1 MPKLMSASSRVG
13 FIIIALSIVWVFD
26 HFIIRTESHKGMVDK
41 ISELIEIDTIIINQM
56 RKAINNETT
65 SQYLYEILLKA
76 YMIKNNIIIHE
87 KNQTRYKGTPI
98 TDSLIESNRKF
109 IVEAEQLIN
118 LMKKYNRPED
128 RHNILIFVE
137 NISNTLEN
145 TAKLFKNEINDFNS
159 EENKRNVIKTDSYI
173 FYRLENCFDSINSIN
188 NSIKDNID
196 NIL

>member
-1 MPKLMSASSRVG
+1 
-13 FIIIALSIVWVFD
+13 
-26 HFIIRTESHKGMVDK
+26 
-41 ISELIEIDTIIINQM
+41 
-56 RKAINNETT
+56 
-65 SQYLYEILLKA
+65 
-76 YMIKNNIIIHE
+76 MIKNNIIIYE

-128 RHNILIFVE
+128 KHNILIFVE
-137 NISNTLEN
+137 NISSTLEN

-159 EENKRNVIKTDSYI
+159 EEKEKNIIKTDSYI

-188 NSIKDNID
+188 DSIKNNID
-196 NIL
+196 NILI